1 MTTRTEAVTTA
12 GRIGDSV
19 QRPDGT
25 LKVTGQFAYS
35 SDLWMEGMLWG
46 STLRSPHPYAR
57 IRSIDIGP
65 ALAIPGVHAVLTADD
80 VPGINAYGLEHAD
93 QPVLAVDV
101 VRYQGEPVALVA
113 ADHPEAARLAAER
126 ILVDYEPL
134 TPVTNAMTAIGHVD
148 WDTPGEIDVPRLHPD
163 GNLVRHVKIRTG
175 DPDPHADVVI
185 TGEYEVGMQDQ
196 AFLGPESGLAV
207 PAGDGSVDLYV
218 ATQWLHVDQKQICA
232 ALGLGPDMVR
242 LTLAGVGGAFGGRED
257 LSMHIHACLL
267 ALYTGKPVKIVY
279 NRAESFL
286 GHVHR
291 HPARMRYEH
300 GVRRDGTIVYVR
312 ASIYLDGGA
321 YASST
326 HAVVANAAT
335 MGVGPYDVPNVR
347 MDSYGVYTNNPPC
360 GAMRGFGTVQAAFA
374 YEAQMDR
381 IAAELGLDPV
391 GLRCRNAL
399 HEGSRVPTGQVVD
412 SAAPVVEL
420 LHRVEA
426 LPLPP
431 RVDPDRLDLRELPG
445 GVSNTTHGEGVRRGI
460 GYAVAFKNAGF
471 SEGFDDYSTARIRL
485 EIVGGEPVV
494 TVHTAAAEVGQGLV
508 TVLQQIV
515 RTELAV
521 EKVVL
526 APMDTQIGNGGS
538 TSASRQTYVTGG
550 AVKAACEVVR
560 AEVFAIAQRCYG
572 RTVRGLRLVDGKV
585 VSDREGGIG
594 SLADVLADTVVER
607 TVEWRHRPTF
617 RLDPETGQGNAH
629 VQFAFAAHRAVVDVD
644 TELGLVKVVA
654 LDCVQ
659 DVGRAINP
667 QAVRGQIYGGSV
679 QGLGLAVM
687 EEIVV
692 TDGLVRNASFTD
704 YLIPTVLDVPPMHV
718 EILEY
723 ADPHAPYGVRG
734 VGEAPTISSGPAV
747 LAAIRQATGLPLN
760 HIPVRPEHLIA

>member
-1 MTTRTEAVTTA
+1 MTTRTETVTTA
-12 GRIGDSV
+12 GRIGDSA

-65 ALAIPGVHAVLTADD
+65 ALAMPGVHAVLTADD
-80 VPGINAYGLEHAD
+80 VPGINAYGVDHAD

-126 ILVDYEPL
+126 IVVDYEQL
-134 TPVTNAMTAIGHVD
+134 TPVTDAMAAIGHVD
-148 WDTPGEIDVPRLHPD
+148 WDTPGETAVPKLHPD
-163 GNLVRHVKIRTG
+163 GNLVRYVKIRTG
-175 DPDPHADVVI
+175 DPDPQADVVI

-207 PAGDGSVDLYV
+207 PAEDGSVDLYV

-232 ALGLGPDMVR
+232 ALGLGSDMVR

-267 ALYTGKPVKIVY
+267 ALHTGKPVKIVY

-312 ASIYLDGGA
+312 GSIYLDGGA

-335 MGVGPYDVPNVR
+335 MGAGPYDVPNVR
-347 MDSYGVYTNNPPC
+347 MDCYGVYTNNPPC

-391 GLRCRNAL
+391 EVRSRNAL

-412 SAAPVVEL
+412 SAAPVAEL

-431 RVDPDRLDLRELPG
+431 LLDPTEPDLRELPG

-460 GYAVAFKNAGF
+460 GYAVAFKNVGF
-471 SEGFDDYSTARIRL
+471 SEGFDDFSTARVRL
-485 EIVGGEPVV
+485 EIVAGEPVV

-508 TVLQQIV
+508 TVVQQIA

-521 EKVVL
+521 EKVLL
-526 APMDTQIGNGGS
+526 APIDTQIGNGGS

-550 AVKAACEVVR
+550 AVKAACDLVR
-560 AEVFAIAQRCYG
+560 AEVFAIAQRCFG
-572 RTVRGLRLVDGKV
+572 RVVRGLRLIDGKV
-585 VSDREGGIG
+585 VSDAEGGIG
-594 SLADVLADTVVER
+594 TLADLLEDTVVER

-617 RLDPETGQGNAH
+617 RLDPETGHGNAH

-704 YLIPTVLDVPPMHV
+704 YLIPTVLDVPPMQV

-734 VGEAPTISSGPAV
+734 VGEPPTISSGPAI
-747 LAAIRQATGLPLN
+747 LAAIRQATGLPLT
-760 HIPVRPEHLIA
+760 HVPVHPEHLIA